1 MKRAEQ
7 LKQIYNLQPHEEG
20 GHFAEVYTAP
30 FDKDGRAL
38 SGSIYFL
45 LDGEE
50 TSRFH
55 RIDCDE
61 VWYFHEGCGMKI
73 TVLMDGS
80 QKELLL
86 GSDLERGDRA
96 MVVVPKGS
104 VFAAANLDPQ
114 GYTFVSCMTTPK
126 FSYDGFQLVVSVA
139 EMRQADARTIANGTP
154 SIELMHRAAQGI
166 FDAYDGWM
174 GHRTLVICGS
184 GNNGGDGYALAEIL
198 STHGYPVEILRV
210 SDKFSEDGRY
220 YYEKCRALD
229 VPVFTYKEA
238 FDFSGY
244 DILVDCMLGTG
255 FSGVPREPVAGA
267 ILRVNEAKE
276 KGAFVISADINSGMN
291 GDTGEAEIA
300 VKSDLTVSIGY
311 LKHGLLQG
319 KAKELIGRLVN
330 VEIGIEL

>member
-7 LKQIYNLQPHEEG
+7 LKQIYKLQPHEEG
-20 GHFAEVYTAP
+20 GHFAESYTAP

-55 RIDCDE
+55 QIDCDE

-73 TVLMDGS
+73 TVWMDGS
-80 QKELLL
+80 KKELLL

-96 MVVVPKGS
+96 MAVVPKGS
-104 VFAAANLDPQ
+104 VFAAENLDPL

-139 EMRQADARTIANGTP
+139 EMRQADADTIANGTP
-154 SIELMHRAAQGI
+154 SAELMRRAAQGI
-166 FDAYDGWM
+166 FDAYGGWF

-198 STHGYPVEILRV
+198 ANRGCPVEILRV
-210 SDKFSEDGRY
+210 SDKFSGDGRY
-220 YYEKCRALD
+220 YYEKCKSLGIPAFAYD
-229 VPVFTYKEA
+229 AA

-255 FSGVPREPVAGA
+255 FSGVPREPIAEV
-267 ILRVNEAKE
+267 IRRVNEAKA

-291 GDTGEAEIA
+291 GDTGDAELA

-319 KAKELIGRLVN
+319 RAKDLIGRLVN
-330 VEIGIEL
+330 VDIGIKL

>member
-20 GHFAEVYTAP
+20 GYFTEVYTAP
-30 FDKDGRAL
+30 FEKDGRAL

-104 VFAAANLDPQ
+104 VFAAAADTSIA
-114 GYTFVSCMTTPK
+114 TFSLEENSKYIP
-126 FSYDGFQLVVSVA
+126 A
-139 EMRQADARTIANGTP
+139 
-154 SIELMHRAAQGI
+154 
-166 FDAYDGWM
+166 
-174 GHRTLVICGS
+174 
-184 GNNGGDGYALAEIL
+184 
-198 STHGYPVEILRV
+198 
-210 SDKFSEDGRY
+210 FSESSSRRFPTSD
-220 YYEKCRALD
+220 E
-229 VPVFTYKEA
+229 
-238 FDFSGY
+238 
-244 DILVDCMLGTG
+244 
-255 FSGVPREPVAGA
+255 GVPG
-267 ILRVNEAKE
+267 
-276 KGAFVISADINSGMN
+276 
-291 GDTGEAEIA
+291 
-300 VKSDLTVSIGY
+300 
-311 LKHGLLQG
+311 
-319 KAKELIGRLVN
+319 
-330 VEIGIEL
+330 

>member
-1 MKRAEQ
+1 
-7 LKQIYNLQPHEEG
+7 
-20 GHFAEVYTAP
+20 
-30 FDKDGRAL
+30 
-38 SGSIYFL
+38 
-45 LDGEE
+45 
-50 TSRFH
+50 
-55 RIDCDE
+55 
-61 VWYFHEGCGMKI
+61 
-73 TVLMDGS
+73 
-80 QKELLL
+80 
-86 GSDLERGDRA
+86 
-96 MVVVPKGS
+96 
-104 VFAAANLDPQ
+104 
-114 GYTFVSCMTTPK
+114 
-126 FSYDGFQLVVSVA
+126 
-139 EMRQADARTIANGTP
+139 MR
-154 SIELMHRAAQGI
+154 RAAQGI

-210 SDKFSEDGRY
+210 SNKFSEDGRY

-229 VPVFTYKEA
+229 VPVFTYKET

-255 FSGVPREPVAGA
+255 FSGVPREPVVGA

-291 GDTGEAEIA
+291 GDTGEAEMA